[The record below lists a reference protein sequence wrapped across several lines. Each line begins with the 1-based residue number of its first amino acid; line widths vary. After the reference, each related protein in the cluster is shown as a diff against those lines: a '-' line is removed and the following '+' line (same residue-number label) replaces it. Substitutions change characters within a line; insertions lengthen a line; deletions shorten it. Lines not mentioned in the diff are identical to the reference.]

1 MVWLFSRGAN
11 RDDFSA
17 YLNDAETS
25 KKKELIAECQRRGV
39 TIFIDNPSESSA
51 GIYAKLRAVASE
63 PELERRLQSA
73 RAMNSA
79 QRANFIAWLALA
91 TALAALLKDILCP

>member
-1 MVWLFSRGAN
+1 MVWPFSRGAN

-39 TIFIDNPSESSA
+39 TIFIDKFPNDQGLLSS
-51 GIYAKLRAVASE
+51 L
-63 PELERRLQSA
+63 LERFESPNGVPDKKEPSPRRHVEDHA
-73 RAMNSA
+73 DAPR
-79 QRANFIAWLALA
+79 RV
-91 TALAALLKDILCP
+91 TG